1 MKKNKDL
8 TFLKNAIKDAQGKK
22 TRVWYSQGNY
32 TKISGI
38 PESTITI
45 YAKDYSGRI
54 PKQLRPINE
63 SDIMTDYFATDTA
76 RVKKGNKYFKDIEK
90 LLKKWA

>member
-1 MKKNKDL
+1 MKKNNL

-32 TKISGI
+32 TKQSGI
-38 PESTITI
+38 PQSTITI
-45 YAKDYSGRI
+45 SAKDYGAMI
-54 PKQLRPINE
+54 PSQLRPKNE
-63 SDIMTDYFATDTA
+63 SDIMTDYFAKDKA
-76 RVKKGNKYFKDIEK
+76 RIKKGSKYFKDVEK